1 MAKYNYDEYAA
12 SKQAYSSTQTG
23 NRVKTHFMGEYLKN
37 DGDSAIVRFPY
48 RTMNDVTI
56 ESGHVVTGVF
66 PNNFYGKFVTCTGDD
81 SCPLCKAEDANV
93 KKVVNRCYVK
103 MIVYTTEG
111 GKVVLNP
118 TIWERKAFFA
128 DNDLK
133 TLMTEYGDLTK
144 TLFKITRT
152 GSGTATRYNI
162 LPIMNKAVYPDEAY
176 IADFTELDTID
187 PVKVLAKTPKQYLEA
202 LNPTVETEAPKA
214 PVTETVYATPVT
226 PVTST
231 PVTPQPQVTAQPV
244 QPTVTATQTTP
255 GRYKF

>member
-12 SKQAYSSTQTG
+12 SKQAYGSTQTG

-37 DGDSAIVRFPY
+37 DGDSVIVRFPY
-48 RTMNDVTI
+48 RTMKDVTI

-81 SCPLCKAEDANV
+81 SCPLCKAEDDSV
-93 KKVVNRCYVK
+93 RKVVNRCYVK
-103 MIVYTTEG
+103 MIVYTNEG
-111 GKVVLNP
+111 GKVILNP

-152 GSGTATRYNI
+152 GSGTATRYQI
-162 LPIMNKAVYPDEAY
+162 LPIMNKVVYPDEAY
-176 IADFTELDTID
+176 IANFTELDTID

-202 LNPTVETEAPKA
+202 LNPTTETEETKVS
-214 PVTETVYATPVT
+214 VTESVTTASTTPITETPVM
-226 PVTST
+226 S
-231 PVTPQPQVTAQPV
+231 QPQVTV
-244 QPTVTATQTTP
+244 QPAQTTVTETQTTP